1 MLIYGTLFQEKF
13 VDNRA
18 NPNNLKCEVC
28 SPGSFSDTLQELRC
42 LGSVRCQRTSPHGDP
57 YIYIYSVLV
66 STAVRNLASVTV
78 TAAAA
83 AAATT
88 ATTTTAAAT
97 AQNGK
102 MVTVAAVAVT
112 NTMIT
117 YDNDDDQTRER
128 FWLDFCKQSK

>member
-57 YIYIYSVLV
+57 YIYIFIV
-66 STAVRNLASVTV
+66 
-78 TAAAA
+78 
-83 AAATT
+83 
-88 ATTTTAAAT
+88 
-97 AQNGK
+97 
-102 MVTVAAVAVT
+102 
-112 NTMIT
+112 
-117 YDNDDDQTRER
+117 
-128 FWLDFCKQSK
+128 F